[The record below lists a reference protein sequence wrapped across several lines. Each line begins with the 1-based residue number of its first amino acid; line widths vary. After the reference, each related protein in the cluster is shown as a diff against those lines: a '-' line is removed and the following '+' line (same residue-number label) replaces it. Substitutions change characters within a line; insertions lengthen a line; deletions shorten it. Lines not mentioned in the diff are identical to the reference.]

1 MSRGNA
7 LYVCWLI
14 PVPAA
19 VGISHFPRVT
29 VKHRQLEKKDQ
40 ASGDWSADRRGPLTF
55 EPVTDSTGLG
65 TRVNNGDV
73 AVTSGYK
80 CLEIW
85 WNGGGRG
92 GQDVVINS
100 PGARLGG
107 PTLQLAHDTI

>member
-85 WNGGGRG
+85 WNGGGEGDRM
-92 GQDVVINS
+92 S
-100 PGARLGG
+100 S
-107 PTLQLAHDTI
+107 